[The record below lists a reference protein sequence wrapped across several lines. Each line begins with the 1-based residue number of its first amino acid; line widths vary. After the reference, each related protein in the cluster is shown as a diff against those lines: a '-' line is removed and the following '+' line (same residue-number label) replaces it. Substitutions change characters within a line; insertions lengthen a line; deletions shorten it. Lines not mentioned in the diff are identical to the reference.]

1 MKNKSEEWIKKSREE
16 WIKELEDNDII
27 RHPFIINDQ
36 VENCYIDRSG
46 VPIDPDKSMLAF
58 EIYVRFLI
66 AKEAENITIVS
77 SNDVTRKRAEK
88 LDYSAVLKD
97 KIEGFTTYEDFWE
110 NTKSLV
116 KVTNGNRRVGIAFVY
131 NKRWRL
137 LEVDTLIGTKSYI
150 NYNCKVKKANIEITH
165 SIGNLGLVPV
175 HSGNS
180 GAGKYGTDYIS
191 YKFKKICEE
200 YSILETTGFESIK
213 DLNKFMLYGDEN
225 EGLFSITKDTNKEI
239 IDGYI
244 LERET
249 KICDL
254 LKRNSLL

>member
-46 VPIDPDKSMLAF
+46 VPIDPDKSILAF
-58 EIYVRFLI
+58 EVYVRFLI
-66 AKEAENITIVS
+66 AKEAENITIVC
-77 SNDVTRKRAEK
+77 SNDVTRKRAER
-88 LDYSAVLKD
+88 LNYSTLLKD
-97 KIEGFTTYEDFWE
+97 NIKNFTTYDDFWKKT
-110 NTKSLV
+110 NSLSRV
-116 KVTNGNRRVGIAFVY
+116 AVGNRRVGMAFEY
-131 NKRWRL
+131 EDSWRL
-137 LEVDTLIGTKSYI
+137 LEVDTLIGTKSYLK
-150 NYNCKVKKANIEITH
+150 YNCSEKENNEITH

-213 DLNKFMLYGDEN
+213 DLNEFMLYGDEN